1 MKLPM
6 TRILLLLGLA
16 LVILLLA
23 AGGWAVDALRACERM
38 ARGERR

>member
-1 MKLPM
+1 M
-6 TRILLLLGLA
+6 TRNLFFIGLA

-38 ARGERR
+38 VLGERR

>member
-1 MKLPM
+1 M

-23 AGGWAVDALRACERM
+23 AGGWAVDALRACKRM

>member
-1 MKLPM
+1 M
-6 TRILLLLGLA
+6 TRNLLLIGLA

-38 ARGERR
+38 LLGERR

>member
-1 MKLPM
+1 MNRNL
-6 TRILLLLGLA
+6 ILVGLA

-38 ARGERR
+38 ARGVRR

>member
-1 MKLPM
+1 M
-6 TRILLLLGLA
+6 TRILLVFGVA

-23 AGGWAVDALRACERM
+23 AGGWAVDALRVCERM

>member
-1 MKLPM
+1 M

-23 AGGWAVDALRACERM
+23 AGGWAVDALRACERWR
-38 ARGERR
+38 ARARPS